1 MRGAKGM
8 ARRLTANSGTAIDK
22 SASVLYNGSVGR
34 RNIIHAAAG
43 RSIKM
48 KTVAK
53 VFLILG
59 LVSVGLTLM
68 SMILLAALF
77 GIVGSTQPTEEVA
90 YASIAIYSM
99 LAVVIVCSIPA
110 IIFHVLGLKKLSAA
124 RCKADVPVW
133 LGVCVLLLGGNLIAG
148 ILMLCLS
155 DSDFPA
161 PQPAYGQ
168 TYFQPGAGQPA
179 YQPVN
184 SYYQG
189 NGTSYGS
196 GYGCQPTS
204 APQGSQSTQPAG
216 QPGTD
221 AGKDTP

>member
-1 MRGAKGM
+1 
-8 ARRLTANSGTAIDK
+8 
-22 SASVLYNGSVGR
+22 
-34 RNIIHAAAG
+34 
-43 RSIKM
+43 M

-196 GYGCQPTS
+196 GCQPTS

-216 QPGTD
+216 QPGAD

>member
-1 MRGAKGM
+1 
-8 ARRLTANSGTAIDK
+8 
-22 SASVLYNGSVGR
+22 
-34 RNIIHAAAG
+34 
-43 RSIKM
+43 M

-77 GIVGSTQPTEEVA
+77 GIGIASSTQPEEEAV
-90 YASIAIYSM
+90 YASVAVYSM

-155 DSDFPA
+155 DNDFPA

-196 GYGCQPTS
+196 GYGCQPTY

>member
-1 MRGAKGM
+1 M
-8 ARRLTANSGTAIDK
+8 
-22 SASVLYNGSVGR
+22 
-34 RNIIHAAAG
+34 
-43 RSIKM
+43 
-48 KTVAK
+48 
-53 VFLILG
+53 
-59 LVSVGLTLM
+59 
-68 SMILLAALF
+68 
-77 GIVGSTQPTEEVA
+77 
-90 YASIAIYSM
+90 
-99 LAVVIVCSIPA
+99 
-110 IIFHVLGLKKLSAA
+110 
-124 RCKADVPVW
+124 
-133 LGVCVLLLGGNLIAG
+133 LLLGGNLIAG

-216 QPGTD
+216 QPGAD

>member
-1 MRGAKGM
+1 MKGR

-43 RSIKM
+43 RSIQM

-90 YASIAIYSM
+90 YASIAI
-99 LAVVIVCSIPA
+99 
-110 IIFHVLGLKKLSAA
+110 
-124 RCKADVPVW
+124 
-133 LGVCVLLLGGNLIAG
+133 
-148 ILMLCLS
+148 
-155 DSDFPA
+155 
-161 PQPAYGQ
+161 
-168 TYFQPGAGQPA
+168 
-179 YQPVN
+179 
-184 SYYQG
+184 
-189 NGTSYGS
+189 
-196 GYGCQPTS
+196 
-204 APQGSQSTQPAG
+204 
-216 QPGTD
+216 
-221 AGKDTP
+221 